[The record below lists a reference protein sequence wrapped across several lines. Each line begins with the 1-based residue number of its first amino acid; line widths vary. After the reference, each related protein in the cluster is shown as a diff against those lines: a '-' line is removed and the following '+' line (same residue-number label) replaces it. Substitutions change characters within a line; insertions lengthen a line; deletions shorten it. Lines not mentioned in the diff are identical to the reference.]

1 MERLLKNRKIE
12 EVIRYR
18 QNLETILE
26 ERKAAREAEMKQL
39 LENREADFREEQNRY
54 VFFINLIGFQF

>member
-1 MERLLKNRKIE
+1 MERLLKKRKIE